1 MKCTL
6 IAKKCRSYNLSVE
19 ISTKSLFAKIL
30 PVTEILS
37 PQRFINVGFCDL
49 YNEPV
54 YHVFPKMN
62 QNFANV
68 KAVNGFPVAERK
80 NKMLNA
86 DLSLCNLFM

>member
-6 IAKKCRSYNLSVE
+6 IVKKFRSYNLSVE
-19 ISTKSLFAKIL
+19 ISTEGLFAKIL
-30 PVTEILS
+30 PVTEILLL
-37 PQRFINVGFCDL
+37 QKFINVGFCDL
-49 YNEPV
+49 YNEPF
-54 YHVFPKMN
+54 YHVFPKTN

-80 NKMLNA
+80 NNMLNT